1 MSPFFAYLQLGFQ
14 HIADI
19 HAYDHIVFIIAL
31 CAVYQPKEWKK
42 ILILTTAFTIGH
54 SMTLALA
61 VLNIVHL
68 PEKLIEFLIPC
79 TILFTAFF
87 NVLQKEKAEGEKTR
101 PIQWNY
107 LLAFSFGLIHGLGF
121 SNYLRMLL
129 GAQESILQPLFA
141 FNIGLEIGQ
150 IEIVILI
157 FCVMAIFIKLLKV
170 KHYDWK
176 LFVSG
181 AAAGMALML
190 MEKVVNN

>member
-1 MSPFFAYLQLGFQ
+1 MSEFFAYLQLGFQ

-19 HAYDHIVFIIAL
+19 TAYDHIVFIIAL
-31 CAVYQPKEWKK
+31 CAVYQPQEWKK

-54 SMTLALA
+54 STTLALA

-79 TILFTAFF
+79 TILFTACF
-87 NVLQKEKAEGEKTR
+87 NVFQKETPEKAR
-101 PIQWNY
+101 NINWNY
-107 LLAFSFGLIHGLGF
+107 ALAFSFGLIHGLGF

-129 GAQESILQPLFA
+129 GKNESILQQLFA
-141 FNIGLEIGQ
+141 FNVGLEIGQ
-150 IEIVILI
+150 IEIVVII
-157 FCVMAIFIKLLKV
+157 FCVMAVFLKLLKV
-170 KHYDWK
+170 KPYDWK

-190 MEKVVNN
+190 MEKVLNG

>member
-19 HAYDHIVFIIAL
+19 TAYDHIVFLIAL
-31 CAVYQPKEWKK
+31 CAVYQPQEWKK

-54 SMTLALA
+54 SVTLALA

-87 NVLQKEKAEGEKTR
+87 NVFQKETR
-101 PIQWNY
+101 ENAPSIKWNY

-150 IEIVILI
+150 LEIVVII
-157 FCVMAIFIKLLKV
+157 FCVMAIFLKLLKV
-170 KHYDWK
+170 RHYDWK
-176 LFVSG
+176 LFISG

-190 MEKVVNN
+190 MEKVWNG

>member
-1 MSPFFAYLQLGFQ
+1 MSEFFAYLQLGFQ

-19 HAYDHIVFIIAL
+19 TAYDHIVFIIAL
-31 CAVYQPKEWKK
+31 CAVYQPQEWKK

-54 SMTLALA
+54 STTLALA

-87 NVLQKEKAEGEKTR
+87 NVFQKETPEKAR
-101 PIQWNY
+101 NINWNY
-107 LLAFSFGLIHGLGF
+107 GLAFFFGLIHGLGF

-129 GAQESILQPLFA
+129 GKEESILQQLFA
-141 FNIGLEIGQ
+141 FNVGLEIGQ
-150 IEIVILI
+150 IEIVVII
-157 FCVMAIFIKLLKV
+157 FCVMAVFLKLLKV

-190 MEKVVNN
+190 MEKVINN